1 MAGYSQLMTGYVFPP
16 AARHS
21 KTQTLNQNVQ
31 GGNLS
36 EALE

>member
-21 KTQTLNQNVQ
+21 EIQTLNQNVLDC
-31 GGNLS
+31 NIS